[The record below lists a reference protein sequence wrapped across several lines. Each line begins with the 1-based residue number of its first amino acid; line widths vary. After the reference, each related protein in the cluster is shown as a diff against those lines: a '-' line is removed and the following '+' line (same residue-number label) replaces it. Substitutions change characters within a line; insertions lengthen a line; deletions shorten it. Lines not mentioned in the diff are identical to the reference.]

1 MSWKPKMPKLSIEGA
16 KATLHQTKEAAKK
29 RGRLAAANVGALK
42 GAACQAEQVRL
53 NTKAIASIG
62 AQLVKAF
69 PPKDGGMFK
78 KSVEGFQNM
87 AASADCAAITKAIE
101 NKSMF
106 ANLKEQQGLSKL
118 GGRSRR
124 RRKRKKSRKKRRKSK
139 KRKSRRRR
147 KKSRRRRRR

>member
-1 MSWKPKMPKLSIEGA
+1 MFGNRKIPKLSIEGA
-16 KATLHQTKEAAKK
+16 KAAVHQGKESALK

-101 NKSMF
+101 SKSMF
-106 ANLKEQQGLSKL
+106 ENLKEQQGRSGT

-124 RRKRKKSRKKRRKSK
+124 RRKRRKSRKKRRKSK
-139 KRKSRRRR
+139 KKSRRKR

>member
-1 MSWKPKMPKLSIEGA
+1 
-16 KATLHQTKEAAKK
+16 
-29 RGRLAAANVGALK
+29 
-42 GAACQAEQVRL
+42 CQAEQVRL

-87 AASADCAAITKAIE
+87 AASADCAAIKKAIE
-101 NKSMF
+101 NQSMF
-106 ANLKEQQGLSKL
+106 ANLKEQQGRSGA

-124 RRKRKKSRKKRRKSK
+124 RRKRRKSRKKRSKSK